1 MVEDLCI
8 EDLFSDN
15 NDHRLKGFFSGG
27 IGVSLNFCT
36 TLPYSSAFIPSVLV
50 GQLVLK

>member
-15 NDHRLKGFFSGG
+15 NDHRLKGVFFLG
-27 IGVSLNFCT
+27 
-36 TLPYSSAFIPSVLV
+36 ALV
-50 GQLVLK
+50 FH